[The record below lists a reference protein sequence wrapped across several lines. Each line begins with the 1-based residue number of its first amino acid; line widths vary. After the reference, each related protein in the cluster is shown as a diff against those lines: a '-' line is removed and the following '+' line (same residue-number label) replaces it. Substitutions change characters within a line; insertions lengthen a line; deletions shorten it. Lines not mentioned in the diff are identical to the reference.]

1 MSLSEKHVAARDALC
16 RHDYEEAVRHID
28 AALEH
33 NEHDAAA
40 MALMAETLEEQGQ
53 VMEAIGYA
61 VLAINTDN
69 ENLSAKKQFLRLAG
83 EMHFTHH
90 NPNVESAILACLK
103 TPDLEYGGANVLW
116 GNALLVN
123 PGFIALFTHVMRKRM
138 IPWSK
143 PFDGVTDFSPLLT
156 PYFLLGISQIT
167 VCFLP
172 FERFMVNLRAFLLEQ
187 SGSATPQLPG
197 ADLLALT
204 SAMARYAFHADF
216 ILQIDPKEQKQADI
230 FRDRALA
237 GSATPQDI
245 AILACYAPL
254 YGLANAEVIEEKYK
268 SHPDLADMIFDHI
281 TEYKAL
287 RKRAEAIV
295 PATAILGKVADKVRN
310 MYENFPYPR
319 WRQLEETKFTWR
331 EQDRAALEKQG
342 ATGLVAGCGTG
353 RESCQL
359 AAAFPDADILA
370 IDITAASLSYALN
383 KAEQYGIKNVAH
395 IQADIMELP
404 KLGRSFDYIHSVG
417 VLHHMADPEQ
427 GWQTL
432 ANLLKPDGIMHI
444 GLYGETPRRSIVEA
458 RAAIAKGKYP
468 STAEGMRE
476 FRKDSPLLLRAES
489 MATLLK
495 ARDYY
500 FLNMYSDLLFHVHE
514 DRFTIPRIAAALEKM
529 GMVFTGFKLPEKVIQ
544 QFRDLFPD
552 DMRGLSLKNW
562 EAFEKLHPDTFIH
575 SYKFWCRKA

>member
-1 MSLSEKHVAARDALC
+1 MS
-16 RHDYEEAVRHID
+16 
-28 AALEH
+28 
-33 NEHDAAA
+33 
-40 MALMAETLEEQGQ
+40 LMAETLEEQGA
-53 VMEAIGYA
+53 VMEAVGYA

-69 ENLSAKKQFLRLAG
+69 DNLPAKKQFLRLAG
-83 EMHFTHH
+83 DMHFTHY

-123 PGFIALFTHVMRKRM
+123 PAFIALFTHVMRKRLL
-138 IPWSK
+138 PWSK
-143 PFDGVTDFSPLLT
+143 PFDGITDFSPLLT
-156 PYFLLGISQIT
+156 PYFLLGVSQIT

-187 SGSATPQLPG
+187 SGTGAPQLP
-197 ADLLALT
+197 AHDLLTLT
-204 SAMARYAFHADF
+204 AAMARYAFHADF
-216 ILQIDPKEQKQADI
+216 ILETSHKEQKQADM
-230 FRDRALA
+230 FRDKVLN
-237 GSATPQDI
+237 GSASAQDI
-245 AILACYAPL
+245 AILGCYTPL
-254 YGLANAEVIEEKYK
+254 YSLPTADAVEDAYK
-268 SHPDLADMIFDHI
+268 SHPVLDGMIADHI

-287 RKRAEAIV
+287 RRRAANIV
-295 PATAILGKVADKVRN
+295 PATSILGEVAEKVRN
-310 MYENFPYPR
+310 MYEIFPYPR

-331 EQDRAALEKQG
+331 EQDRAALEKPG

-370 IDITAASLSYALN
+370 IDITAASLSYAIN

-432 ANLLKPDGIMHI
+432 VNLLKPGGIMHI

-468 STAEGMRE
+468 HTPEGMRE
-476 FRKDSPLLLRAES
+476 FRKDSPSLLRSES
-489 MATLLK
+489 MSTLLK

-529 GMVFTGFKLPEKVIQ
+529 GMVFTGFKLPEKTMQ
-544 QFRDLFPD
+544 QFRELFPD
-552 DMRGLSLKNW
+552 DICGLSLKNW

>member
-167 VCFLP
+167 VSFLP

-544 QFRDLFPD
+544 QFRDQFPD

>member
-1 MSLSEKHVAARDALC
+1 MTASEKHAAARDALG
-16 RHDYEEAVRHID
+16 RHDYDAAARHIGE
-28 AALEH
+28 ALEQ
-33 NEHDAAA
+33 NEHDSAA
-40 MALMAETLEEQGQ
+40 MSLMAETLEEQGQ

-69 ENLSAKKQFLRLAG
+69 ENLPAKKQFLRLAG

-90 NPNVESAILACLK
+90 NPNVESAVLACLK

-123 PGFIALFTHVMRKRM
+123 PAFISLFTHVMRKRVL
-138 IPWSK
+138 PWSK
-143 PFDGVTDFSPLLT
+143 PFDGITDFSPLLT

-187 SGSATPQLPG
+187 SGSAAPRLTKQ
-197 ADLLALT
+197 DLLRLT
-204 SAMARYAFHADF
+204 AAMARYAFHADF
-216 ILQIDPKEQKQADI
+216 ILQIDAKEQKQVEVI
-230 FRDRALA
+230 RDKVAN
-237 GSATPQDI
+237 GKGDEQDV
-245 AILACYAPL
+245 AILGCYAPL
-254 YGLANAEVIEEKYK
+254 YGLANADAIEVRYGAQPGLSDMVFLHITDYK
-268 SHPDLADMIFDHI
+268 S
-281 TEYKAL
+281 L
-287 RKRAEAIV
+287 RERAMKIV
-295 PATAILGKVADKVRN
+295 PATPIMGEVAEKVRN

-331 EQDRAALEKQG
+331 EQDRRALEKPG

-359 AAAFPDADILA
+359 AYAFPDADILA
-370 IDITAASLSYALN
+370 VDITAASLSYAIS

-395 IQADIMELP
+395 IQADILELP
-404 KLGRSFDYIHSVG
+404 SLGRKFDYIHSVG
-417 VLHHMADPEQ
+417 VLHHMADPEK

-432 ANLLKPDGIMHI
+432 VDLLKPDGIMHI

-458 RAAIAKGKYP
+458 RAAIEKGKYP
-468 STAEGMRE
+468 ATPEGMRE
-476 FRKDSPLLLRAES
+476 FRKDSPLLLRPES
-489 MATLLK
+489 LATLLK

-514 DRFTIPRIAAALEKM
+514 DRFTIARIEAALKKM
-529 GMVFTGFKLPEKVIQ
+529 GMVFTGFKLPDKVMQ

-552 DMRGLSLKNW
+552 DMQGLSLKNW

>member
-1 MSLSEKHVAARDALC
+1 MSLSEKHAAARDALG
-16 RHDYEEAVRHID
+16 RQDYKEAVRHID

-40 MALMAETLEEQGQ
+40 MALMAETLEEQGE

-69 ENLSAKKQFLRLAG
+69 ENLAAKKQFLRLAG

-123 PGFIALFTHVMRKRM
+123 PGFIALFTHVMRKRL

-143 PFDGVTDFSPLLT
+143 PFDGVIDFSPLLT

-187 SGSATPQLPG
+187 SGSNAPQLSA

-204 SAMARYAFHADF
+204 AAMARYAFHADF
-216 ILQIDPKEQKQADI
+216 ILQIDPKEQKQADV
-230 FRDRALA
+230 FRDKALA
-237 GSATPQDI
+237 GSATAQDI
-245 AILACYAPL
+245 AILGCYAPL
-254 YGLANAEVIEEKYK
+254 YGLANADAIEEKYK
-268 SHPDLADMIFDHI
+268 SHPDLADMVSDHI

-287 RKRAEAIV
+287 RKRADGIV
-295 PATAILGKVADKVRN
+295 PATSILGEVADKVRN

-331 EQDRAALEKQG
+331 EQDRIALEKPG

-370 IDITAASLSYALN
+370 IDITAASLSYAIN
-383 KAEQYGIKNVAH
+383 KAEQYGIRNVAH

-476 FRKDSPLLLRAES
+476 FRKDSPLLLRGES

>member
-1 MSLSEKHVAARDALC
+1 MS
-16 RHDYEEAVRHID
+16 
-28 AALEH
+28 
-33 NEHDAAA
+33 
-40 MALMAETLEEQGQ
+40 LMAETLEEQGAL
-53 VMEAIGYA
+53 MEAVGYA

-69 ENLSAKKQFLRLAG
+69 DNLPAKKQFLRLAG
-83 EMHFTHH
+83 DMHFTHY

-123 PGFIALFTHVMRKRM
+123 PAFIELFTHVMRKRLL
-138 IPWSK
+138 PWSK
-143 PFDGVTDFSPLLT
+143 PFDGITDFSPLLT
-156 PYFLLGISQIT
+156 SYFLLGVSQIT

-187 SGSATPQLPG
+187 SGTGAPQLP
-197 ADLLALT
+197 AHDLLTLT
-204 SAMARYAFHADF
+204 AAMARYAFHADF
-216 ILQIDPKEQKQADI
+216 ILEISHKEQKQADM
-230 FRDRALA
+230 FRDKVLNGAA
-237 GSATPQDI
+237 SAQDI
-245 AILACYAPL
+245 AILGCYTPL
-254 YGLANAEVIEEKYK
+254 YSLAAADAVEDAYK
-268 SHPDLADMIFDHI
+268 SHPVLDGMIADHI

-287 RKRAEAIV
+287 RRRAANIV
-295 PATAILGKVADKVRN
+295 PATSILGEVAEKVRN
-310 MYENFPYPR
+310 MYEIFPYPR

-331 EQDRAALEKQG
+331 EQDRAALEKPG

-370 IDITAASLSYALN
+370 IDITAASLSYAIN

-432 ANLLKPDGIMHI
+432 VNLLKPGGIMHI

-468 STAEGMRE
+468 HTPEGMRE
-476 FRKDSPLLLRAES
+476 FRKDSPSLLRSES
-489 MATLLK
+489 MSTLLK

-529 GMVFTGFKLPEKVIQ
+529 GMVFTGFKLPEKTMQ
-544 QFRDLFPD
+544 QFRELFPD
-552 DMRGLSLKNW
+552 DIRGLSLKNW

>member
-1 MSLSEKHVAARDALC
+1 MSLSEKHAAARDALG
-16 RHDYEEAVRHID
+16 RHDYEDAIRHID

-33 NEHDAAA
+33 NEHDSAA
-40 MALMAETLEEQGQ
+40 MSLMAETLEEQGE
-53 VMEAIGYA
+53 VMEAVGYA

-69 ENLSAKKQFLRLAG
+69 ENLTAKKQFLRLAG

-90 NPNVESAILACLK
+90 NPNVESSILACLK

-123 PGFIALFTHVMRKRM
+123 PGFIALFTHVMRKRLL
-138 IPWSK
+138 PWSK
-143 PFDGVTDFSPLLT
+143 PFDGVADFSPLLT

-187 SGSATPQLPG
+187 SGMATTQLPTS
-197 ADLLALT
+197 DLLALT
-204 SAMARYAFHADF
+204 AAMARYAFHADF
-216 ILQIDPKEQKQADI
+216 ILEITPKEQKQADV
-230 FRDRALA
+230 FRDKVLNGAA
-237 GSATPQDI
+237 SAQDV
-245 AILACYAPL
+245 AILGCYSPL
-254 YGLANAEVIEEKYK
+254 YSVTNADAIEDSYK
-268 SHPDLADMIFDHI
+268 SHPVLAGMIADHI

-287 RKRAEAIV
+287 RARAAAIV
-295 PATAILGKVADKVRN
+295 PATSILGEVADKVRN
-310 MYENFPYPR
+310 MYESFPYPR

-331 EQDRAALEKQG
+331 EQDRAALEKPG

-370 IDITAASLSYALN
+370 VDITAASLSYAIN

-468 STAEGMRE
+468 HTPEGMRQ
-476 FRKDSPLLLRAES
+476 FRKDSPLLLRSES
-489 MATLLK
+489 LSTLLK

-529 GMVFTGFKLPEKVIQ
+529 GMVFTGFKLPEKVMQ
-544 QFRDLFPD
+544 QFRELFPD
-552 DMRGLSLKNW
+552 DIRGLSLKNW

>member
-1 MSLSEKHVAARDALC
+1 MTASEKHAAARDALV
-16 RHDYEEAVRHID
+16 RHDYDAAARHIGE
-28 AALEH
+28 ALEH
-33 NEHDAAA
+33 NEHDSAA

-69 ENLSAKKQFLRLAG
+69 DNLAAKKQFLRLAG

-123 PGFIALFTHVMRKRM
+123 PAFIALFTHVMRKRVL
-138 IPWSK
+138 PWSK
-143 PFDGVTDFSPLLT
+143 PFDGISNFSPLLT

-187 SGSATPQLPG
+187 SASVTPRL
-197 ADLLALT
+197 AKEDLLRLT
-204 SAMARYAFHADF
+204 AAMARYAFHADF
-216 ILQIDPKEQKQADI
+216 ILQIDQKEQKQVEPIREKVA
-230 FRDRALA
+230 A
-237 GSATPQDI
+237 GKGDAQDI
-245 AILACYAPL
+245 SILGCYVPL
-254 YGLANAEVIEEKYK
+254 YALPNADAIEAQFGMQPDLSDMVFLHITDYK
-268 SHPDLADMIFDHI
+268 S
-281 TEYKAL
+281 L
-287 RKRAEAIV
+287 RQRAMNIV
-295 PATAILGKVADKVRN
+295 PVTPIMGEVAEKVRN

-331 EQDRAALEKQG
+331 EQDRRALEKPG

-359 AAAFPDADILA
+359 AYAFPDADILA
-370 IDITAASLSYALN
+370 VDITAASLSYAIS

-395 IQADIMELP
+395 IQADILELP
-404 KLGRSFDYIHSVG
+404 SLGRQFDYIHSVG
-417 VLHHMADPEQ
+417 VLHHMADPEK

-432 ANLLKPDGIMHI
+432 VDLLKPDGIMHI
-444 GLYGETPRRSIVEA
+444 GLYGEIPRRSIVEA

-468 STAEGMRE
+468 ATPEGMRE
-476 FRKDSPLLLRAES
+476 FRKDSPMLLRPEN

-514 DRFTIPRIAAALEKM
+514 DRFTIPRIHAALKKI
-529 GMVFTGFKLPEKVIQ
+529 GMVFTGFKLPDKVMQ
-544 QFRDLFPD
+544 QFRELFPD
-552 DMRGLSLKNW
+552 DMQGLSLENW

>member
-1 MSLSEKHVAARDALC
+1 MS
-16 RHDYEEAVRHID
+16 
-28 AALEH
+28 
-33 NEHDAAA
+33 
-40 MALMAETLEEQGQ
+40 LMAETLEEQGA
-53 VMEAIGYA
+53 VMEAVGYA

-69 ENLSAKKQFLRLAG
+69 DNLPAKKQFLRLAG
-83 EMHFTHH
+83 DMHFTHY

-123 PGFIALFTHVMRKRM
+123 PAFIALFTHVMRKRLL
-138 IPWSK
+138 PWSK
-143 PFDGVTDFSPLLT
+143 PFDGITDFSPLLT
-156 PYFLLGISQIT
+156 PYFLLGVSQIT

-187 SGSATPQLPG
+187 SGTGAPQLP
-197 ADLLALT
+197 AHDLLTLT
-204 SAMARYAFHADF
+204 AAMARYAFHADF
-216 ILQIDPKEQKQADI
+216 ILEISHKEQKQADM
-230 FRDRALA
+230 FRDKVLN
-237 GSATPQDI
+237 GSASAQDI
-245 AILACYAPL
+245 AILGCYTPL
-254 YGLANAEVIEEKYK
+254 YSLPTADAVEDAYK
-268 SHPDLADMIFDHI
+268 SHPVLDGMIADHI

-287 RKRAEAIV
+287 RRRAANIM
-295 PATAILGKVADKVRN
+295 PATSILGEVAEKVRN
-310 MYENFPYPR
+310 MYEIFPYPR

-331 EQDRAALEKQG
+331 EQDRAALEKPG

-370 IDITAASLSYALN
+370 IDITAASLSYAIN

-432 ANLLKPDGIMHI
+432 VNLLKPGGIMHI

-468 STAEGMRE
+468 HTPEGMRE
-476 FRKDSPLLLRAES
+476 FRKDSPSLLRSES
-489 MATLLK
+489 LSTLLK

-529 GMVFTGFKLPEKVIQ
+529 GMVFTGFKLPEKTMQ
-544 QFRDLFPD
+544 QFRELFPD
-552 DMRGLSLKNW
+552 DIRGLSLKNW

>member
-1 MSLSEKHVAARDALC
+1 MS
-16 RHDYEEAVRHID
+16 
-28 AALEH
+28 
-33 NEHDAAA
+33 
-40 MALMAETLEEQGQ
+40 LMAETLEEQGA
-53 VMEAIGYA
+53 VMEAVGYA

-69 ENLSAKKQFLRLAG
+69 DNLPAKKQFLRLAG
-83 EMHFTHH
+83 DMHFTHY

-123 PGFIALFTHVMRKRM
+123 PAFIALFTHVMRKRLL
-138 IPWSK
+138 PWSK
-143 PFDGVTDFSPLLT
+143 PFDGITDFSPLLT
-156 PYFLLGISQIT
+156 PYFLLGVSQIT

-187 SGSATPQLPG
+187 SSTGAPQLP
-197 ADLLALT
+197 AHDLLTLT
-204 SAMARYAFHADF
+204 AAMARYAFHADF
-216 ILQIDPKEQKQADI
+216 ILEISHKEQKQADM
-230 FRDRALA
+230 FRDKVLNGAA
-237 GSATPQDI
+237 SAQDI
-245 AILACYAPL
+245 AILGCYTPL
-254 YGLANAEVIEEKYK
+254 YSLAAADAVEDAYK
-268 SHPDLADMIFDHI
+268 SHPVLDGMIADHI

-287 RKRAEAIV
+287 RRRAANIV
-295 PATAILGKVADKVRN
+295 PATSILGEVADKVRN
-310 MYENFPYPR
+310 MYEIFPYPR

-331 EQDRAALEKQG
+331 EQDRAALEKPG

-370 IDITAASLSYALN
+370 IDITAASLSYAIN

-432 ANLLKPDGIMHI
+432 VNLLKPGGIMHI

-468 STAEGMRE
+468 HTPEGMRE
-476 FRKDSPLLLRAES
+476 FRKDSPSLLRSES
-489 MATLLK
+489 MSTLLK

-529 GMVFTGFKLPEKVIQ
+529 GMVFTGFKLPEKTMQ
-544 QFRDLFPD
+544 QFRELFPD
-552 DMRGLSLKNW
+552 DIRGLSLKNW